1 MPQKQCAR
9 ESCVICNLCVYNL
22 YYKSVSDYYNI
33 KHMALWA
40 RVQQLHGEAL
50 QQVGLVYNDN
60 FPIDVRCALAQWIE
74 EQAWNDLDPDNP
86 QHDLYISQV
95 ANNFVHQ
102 LEAKLSTVDDFL
114 MRVKLNEAISEFRAK
129 YVTNPRLLVK
139 VIKHCLNTE
148 MRIVQQAE
156 EYMRV
161 NAGGVPFNPDPVQ
174 EINIALEKL
183 RQKTAESGDD
193 LRKMIQCQEAFVIQY
208 QESSKR
214 QAQMQQSS
222 DVDFIAKAQKEKHLY
237 DNAVRNQIQELIRLR
252 MKLVEEFQ
260 ATFLDLNELQ
270 KRILDTELIKWKRA
284 QQLAGN
290 GEPFHNNLDQIQE
303 WCEAL
308 ADIIWQNRQQIRQV
322 ENLASQVP
330 LNIPGNVME
339 KLPVLNNQ
347 ITGLL
352 SSLVTST
359 FIIEKQPPQV
369 LKTNTRFSATVRLLV
384 GSKLSVYMT
393 PPQVK
398 VTIISEAQ
406 AIALLKNDKVGPG
419 EASGEILNNMGIM
432 EYHQATRQL
441 SVSFR
446 NLQLRKIKRAEKKG
460 TESVMDEKFSLLFQ
474 SQFKVGGGELVF
486 QVWTLSLPVVVIVHG
501 NQDPHAWATITWDN
515 AFAEPGRVP
524 FQVPEKVPWKEVAE
538 VLSTKF
544 KSGTGRPLSEDN
556 LQFLAGKVFRS
567 SQFIDGSA
575 MVTWSQFCKEPLPER
590 NFTFW
595 EWFYAIMKVTREH
608 LRNLWNDGL
617 IIGFI
622 GRHQAEEMLL
632 KKCNGTFLLRFSDSE
647 AGGVTIAWVT
657 DSQQREGQEV
667 FMVQPFT
674 SRDFAIR
681 PIADRIYD
689 LKNLLYLFPDIQKD
703 QAFGKYYTPFSG
715 DSNANGYVK
724 PVLVTHLPSMV
735 NTYGYDSYP
744 NTPQSTLQSP
754 DPGYHD
760 SHSSDMQAG
769 AQFPEV
775 DYDLL
780 NMEFAPE
787 VDEPVDFSSINVCD
801 LVSYTHSS

>member
-1 MPQKQCAR
+1 
-9 ESCVICNLCVYNL
+9 
-22 YYKSVSDYYNI
+22 
-33 KHMALWA
+33 MALWA

-50 QQVGLVYNDN
+50 QQIGLLYGDN
-60 FPIDVRCALAQWIE
+60 FPIDVRCTLAHWIE
-74 EQAWNDLDPDNP
+74 EQAWNEMDPDNP
-86 QHDLYISQV
+86 QHDVYIGQII
-95 ANNFVHQ
+95 NNFFSQ
-102 LEAKLSTVDDFL
+102 LEAKQENVDFL
-114 MRVKLNEAISEFRAK
+114 TRLKLNEAVNEFRAK
-129 YVTNPRLLVK
+129 YSNNPQHLVRI
-139 VIKHCLNTE
+139 IKHCLNSE
-148 MRIVQQAE
+148 MRIVQQTE
-156 EYMRV
+156 NYLR
-161 NAGGVPFNPDPVQ
+161 GGSTAMHLPPDPIQ
-174 EINIALEKL
+174 EISVALDKL
-183 RQKTAESGDD
+183 RHRTQESGED

-214 QAQMQQSS
+214 QAQIQQST
-222 DVDFIAKAQKEKHLY
+222 DVEFIAKLQKEKQLY
-237 DNAVRNQIQELIRLR
+237 DNAVRNHIQELMRLR
-252 MKLVEEFQ
+252 MKLGQHFSDTYIE
-260 ATFLDLNELQ
+260 LNELQ

-284 QQLAGN
+284 QQLHGN

-322 ENLASQVP
+322 ESLVTQVP
-330 LNIPGNVME
+330 IPGNTLE
-339 KLPVLNNQ
+339 KLPMLNSS

-419 EASGEILNNMGIM
+419 EASGEILNNMGTM

-524 FQVPEKVPWKEVAE
+524 FQVPDKVRWKEVAD

-544 KSGTGRPLSEDN
+544 KSGTGRALSEDN
-556 LQFLAGKVFRS
+556 LQFLAGKVFRTS
-567 SQFIDGSA
+567 GFVDPESQ
-575 MVTWSQFCKEPLPER
+575 VTWSQFCKEPLPER

-632 KKCNGTFLLRFSDSE
+632 QKCNGTFLLRFSDSE
-647 AGGVTIAWVT
+647 AGGVTIAWVA
-657 DSQQREGQEV
+657 DSQTREGQEV

-681 PIADRIYD
+681 AISDRISD
-689 LKNLLYLFPDIQKD
+689 LKTLLYLYPDIPKD
-703 QAFGKYYTPFSG
+703 QAFGKYYTPYTG
-715 DSNANGYVK
+715 ESNANGYVK
-724 PVLVTHLPSMV
+724 PVLVTHLPGMT
-735 NTYGYDSYP
+735 NQYGYDSYP

-760 SHSSDMQAG
+760 SHSSDMQDG
-769 AQFPEV
+769 VQFPEV
-775 DYDLL
+775 DYDIL

>member
-1 MPQKQCAR
+1 
-9 ESCVICNLCVYNL
+9 
-22 YYKSVSDYYNI
+22 
-33 KHMALWA
+33 MALWA

-50 QQVGLVYNDN
+50 QQVGMAYQDA
-60 FPIDVRCALAQWIE
+60 FPIDVRCALAPWIE
-74 EQAWNDLDPDNP
+74 EQNWAELDPDNP
-86 QHDLYISQV
+86 QHDIYIAQV
-95 ANNFVHQ
+95 VNAFFSE
-102 LEAKLSTVDDFL
+102 LENKLASVEDFL
-114 MRVKLNEAISEFRAK
+114 MRIKLTEAANEFRAK
-129 YVTNPRLLVK
+129 YSSQPQQLVR

-148 MRIVQQAE
+148 MRIVQHAE
-156 EYMRV
+156 DFMR
-161 NAGGVPFNPDPVQ
+161 GVSSAIHLAPDPVQ
-174 EINIALEKL
+174 EINLALDKL
-183 RQKTAESGDD
+183 RQKAQESGED
-193 LRKMIQCQEAFVIQY
+193 LRKMLQCQEAFVIQY

-214 QAQMQQSS
+214 QAQMQQSQ
-222 DVDFIAKAQKEKHLY
+222 DVDFITKAQKEKHLY
-237 DNAVRNQIQELIRLR
+237 DAAVRNQIQELIRLR
-252 MKLVEEFQ
+252 MKLIDGFHS
-260 ATFLDLNELQ
+260 TFMDLNELQ
-270 KRILDTELIKWKRA
+270 KRVLDTELIKWKRA

-290 GEPFHNNLDQIQE
+290 GEPFLNNLDQIQE

-322 ENLASQVP
+322 ETLASQVP

-369 LKTNTRFSATVRLLV
+369 LKTNTRFAATVRLLV

-419 EASGEILNNMGIM
+419 EASGEILNNMGTM

-524 FQVPEKVPWKEVAE
+524 FQVPEKVSWKEVAD
-538 VLSTKF
+538 VLNTKF
-544 KSGTGRPLSEDN
+544 KANTGRSLSEDN

-567 SQFIDGSA
+567 SGFIDPSA

-595 EWFYAIMKVTREH
+595 EWFYATMKVTREH
-608 LRNLWNDGL
+608 LKHLWTDGL

-632 KKCNGTFLLRFSDSE
+632 KKCTGTFLLRFSDSE

-657 DSQQREGQEV
+657 DSQTREGQEV
-667 FMVQPFT
+667 LMIQPFT
-674 SRDFAIR
+674 SRDFTIR
-681 PIADRIYD
+681 PLADRIYD
-689 LKNLLYLFPDIQKD
+689 LKHLLFLYPDIPKD
-703 QAFGKYYTPFSG
+703 QAFGKYYTPYTG
-715 DSNANGYVK
+715 DSNANGYVR
-724 PVLVTHLPSMV
+724 PVLVTHLPALS
-735 NTYGYDSYP
+735 NAYGYDSYP

-801 LVSYTHSS
+801 LVAYTHTS

>member
-1 MPQKQCAR
+1 M
-9 ESCVICNLCVYNL
+9 
-22 YYKSVSDYYNI
+22 
-33 KHMALWA
+33 MALWA

-50 QQVGLVYNDN
+50 QQIGLLYGDN
-60 FPIDVRCALAQWIE
+60 FPIDEAE
-74 EQAWNDLDPDNP
+74 MDPDNP
-86 QHDLYISQV
+86 QHDVYIGQII
-95 ANNFVHQ
+95 NNFFSQ
-102 LEAKLSTVDDFL
+102 LEAKQENVDFL
-114 MRVKLNEAISEFRAK
+114 TRLKLNEAVNEFRAK
-129 YVTNPRLLVK
+129 YSNNPQHLVRI
-139 VIKHCLNTE
+139 IKHCLNSE
-148 MRIVQQAE
+148 MRIVQQTE
-156 EYMRV
+156 NYLR
-161 NAGGVPFNPDPVQ
+161 GGSTAMHLPPDPIQ
-174 EINIALEKL
+174 EISVALDKL
-183 RQKTAESGDD
+183 RHRTQESGED

-208 QESSKR
+208 QESSKP
-214 QAQMQQSS
+214 QIQQSS
-222 DVDFIAKAQKEKHLY
+222 DVEFIAKLQKEKQLY
-237 DNAVRNQIQELIRLR
+237 DNAVRNHIQELMRLR
-252 MKLVEEFQ
+252 MKLGQHF
-260 ATFLDLNELQ
+260 T
-270 KRILDTELIKWKRA
+270 
-284 QQLAGN
+284 QQLHGN

-322 ENLASQVP
+322 ESLVTQVP
-330 LNIPGNVME
+330 ILEILWK
-339 KLPVLNNQ
+339 KLPMLNSS

-419 EASGEILNNMGIM
+419 EASGEILNNMGTM

-446 NLQLRKIKRAEKKG
+446 NLLKKKG

-515 AFAEPGRVP
+515 AFAEPVCSLLFALFKNKCMGRVP
-524 FQVPEKVPWKEVAE
+524 FQVPDKVRWKEVAD

-544 KSGTGRPLSEDN
+544 KSGTGRALSEDN
-556 LQFLAGKVFRS
+556 LQFLAGKVFQVTS
-567 SQFIDGSA
+567 GFVDPESQ
-575 MVTWSQFCKEPLPER
+575 VTWSQFCKEPLPER

-632 KKCNGTFLLRFSDSE
+632 QKCNGTFLLRFSDSE
-647 AGGVTIAWVT
+647 AGGVTIAWVA
-657 DSQQREGQEV
+657 DSQTREGQEV

-681 PIADRIYD
+681 AISDRISD
-689 LKNLLYLFPDIQKD
+689 LKTLLYLYPDIPKD
-703 QAFGKYYTPFSG
+703 QAFWKILYTI
-715 DSNANGYVK
+715 YR
-724 PVLVTHLPSMV
+724 
-735 NTYGYDSYP
+735 
-744 NTPQSTLQSP
+744 
-754 DPGYHD
+754 
-760 SHSSDMQAG
+760 
-769 AQFPEV
+769 
-775 DYDLL
+775 
-780 NMEFAPE
+780 
-787 VDEPVDFSSINVCD
+787 
-801 LVSYTHSS
+801 